1 MARFLFRFRWHI
13 LFWIGYFIFWTW
25 FSASYYH
32 NPVWIAFVLTTAWS
46 LGQGGSIYLTIYRWM
61 PRLLKLRRI
70 WLFLGA
76 TVLTILCC
84 AAFASL
90 SCGLF
95 LRWALPSYP
104 VALFAFFGYMVEGNA
119 NIVLVVIGLTVL
131 RDRLRNERRNQLLE
145 KEHAEN
151 ELRFLKSQMNPHFL
165 FNAIN
170 SIYVLIRKDPGLAEH
185 TLARFSDMLRYQLYD
200 CSTDYI
206 HIEKEITYLENYI
219 RLEQLRKGPM
229 LTVDYQSDESV
240 AGFSI
245 APLLIMPLIENA
257 FKFVSSHTDHENI
270 VRLRLFSSGDS
281 FHFTIFNSV
290 DQPDPATPDH
300 AANSLRTGPP
310 NLTPLPSANPDR
322 AASSLPPGG
331 PHPPRGGIGLENIR
345 RRLELLYPNKH
356 QLNIDTGKDYYSVS
370 LKLQIK

>member
-1 MARFLFRFRWHI
+1 MEYDCITGFSLLICGMARFLFRFRWHI

-46 LGQGGSIYLTIYRWM
+46 LGQGGSIYLTTYRWI
-61 PRLLKLRRI
+61 PRLLKPRRT

-76 TVLTILCC
+76 LILTILCC

-95 LRWALPSYP
+95 LKWALPSYP
-104 VALFAFFGYMVEGNA
+104 VSLFAFFGYMVMGNT

-131 RDRLRNERRNQLLE
+131 RDRVRNERRSQMLE

-200 CSTDYI
+200 CSTDFI
-206 HIEKEITYLENYI
+206 RVEKEITYLENYI

-229 LTVDYQSDESV
+229 LTIDYQSDESV
-240 AGFSI
+240 SGFSI

-257 FKFVSSHTDHENI
+257 FKFVSSHTDRENI

-281 FHFTIFNSV
+281 FHFTIFNTV
-290 DQPDPATPDH
+290 DDP
-300 AANSLRTGPP
+300 GP
-310 NLTPLPSANPDR
+310 ANPDLITNPL
-322 AASSLPPGG
+322 LPGN
-331 PHPPRGGIGLENIR
+331 PHLPRGGIGLENIR

-356 QLNIDTGKDYYSVS
+356 QLNIDSGKDYYSVS

>member
-1 MARFLFRFRWHI
+1 
-13 LFWIGYFIFWTW
+13 
-25 FSASYYH
+25 
-32 NPVWIAFVLTTAWS
+32 
-46 LGQGGSIYLTIYRWM
+46 
-61 PRLLKLRRI
+61 
-70 WLFLGA
+70 LFLA
-76 TVLTILCC
+76 AVIITILGC
-84 AAFASL
+84 AMLASL

-95 LRWALPSYP
+95 LKWALPSYL
-104 VALFAFFGYMVEGNA
+104 VSLFIFLGYMVLGNT
-119 NIVLVVIGLTVL
+119 NFVIITIGLYSL
-131 RDRLRNERRNQLLE
+131 RQRLLNDRRNQRLE

-206 HIEKEITYLENYI
+206 RIEKEITYLENYI

-229 LTVDYQSDESV
+229 LTIDYQSADSV

-257 FKFVSSHTDHENI
+257 FKFVSSHPDRENL
-270 VRLRLFSSGDS
+270 VRLRLFFSDDN
-281 FHFTIFNSV
+281 FHFTIFNTV
-290 DQPDPATPDH
+290 DDPAPTF
-300 AANSLRTGPP
+300 
-310 NLTPLPSANPDR
+310 
-322 AASSLPPGG
+322 
-331 PHPPRGGIGLENIR
+331 PRGGIGLENIR
-345 RRLELLYPNKH
+345 RRLALLYPQRH
-356 QLNIDTGKDYYSVS
+356 TLHIDTGSDYYSVS